1 MLAAKERIVMGV
13 PVPQWRLDLL
23 QSGLVEITLDGQV
36 GIAAAHLEGFHSDP
50 ADHMIVASAIAN
62 GAALLTADQRI
73 LDWPGKLDR
82 HDARL

>member
-1 MLAAKERIVMGV
+1 MGGR
-13 PVPQWRLDLL
+13 PL
-23 QSGLVEITLDGQV
+23 
-36 GIAAAHLEGFHSDP
+36 
-50 ADHMIVASAIAN
+50 IVASAIAN